1 MTFDEYWLDVVT
13 EYQGKPL
20 VISGA
25 APKPDELLA
34 DDTQLTRLAAVMIR
48 RLATR
53 LTTSANGSAQRIDLG
68 FEH

>member
-1 MTFDEYWLDVVT
+1 LSFDEYWLDVTT

-20 VISGA
+20 VTNAA
-25 APKPDELLA
+25 APSPDELLA

-53 LTTSANGSAQRIDLG
+53 LTTSADGDRQRIRLG